1 MHVVS
6 LPHSLAAV
14 VLLVALPLAAACDA
28 HPSASASAP
37 AVSTP
42 SARIEKL
49 PIDDVAG
56 LSGLAVDDRGTFWT
70 VPEDAPMLVG
80 ISATSA
86 PLRLPLRGVPEGLE
100 LESLAWLG
108 GDRFAAGTE
117 GGCQRGGERIL
128 LILREGGEARVE
140 RSLDLPLAL
149 WGASCDVHHGIEGLC
164 SAGGMLVAAVEH
176 VIAGGGG
183 RLAPLARVDP
193 QSGEATAY
201 RLALTS
207 ETGKISALD
216 CRARGDTI
224 EILAVERHFE
234 VSRLIGFSLPAS
246 GPASDAPVRPRIIAE
261 LGAHTRGGKRNFE
274 GVVWL
279 DDRRAALIV
288 DNQYRGITGP
298 NEIVHVELPA
308 P

>member
-1 MHVVS
+1 MS
-6 LPHSLAAV
+6 SRQFLAAAR
-14 VLLVALPLAAACDA
+14 LLATLLLAAACDA
-28 HPSASASAP
+28 RPSAP
-37 AVSTP
+37 AGPTP
-42 SARIEKL
+42 AARIEKL

-56 LSGLAVDDRGTFWT
+56 LSGLAADDRGSLWS
-70 VPEDAPMLVG
+70 VPEDRPMLVEIPASG
-80 ISATSA
+80 A
-86 PLRLPLRGVPEGLE
+86 PRSMPLRGVPDGLE

-117 GGCQRGGERIL
+117 GGCGSGAERIL

-140 RSLDLPLAL
+140 RALDLPLAL
-149 WGASCDVHHGIEGLC
+149 WGGSCDEHHGIEGLC
-164 SAGGMLVAAVEH
+164 HAGGKLVAAIEH
-176 VIAGGGG
+176 VIVAGGG

-193 QSGEATAY
+193 QNGEATAY

-207 ETGKISALD
+207 DTGKISALD
-216 CRARGDTI
+216 CRARGDAI
-224 EILAVERHFE
+224 EVLAVERHFE
-234 VSRLIGFSLPAS
+234 VSRLVGFSLPAS
-246 GPASDAPVRPRIIAE
+246 GPASDAPVRPRVLAE
-261 LGAHTRGGKRNFE
+261 LGAHTNGGKRNFE

-298 NEIVHVELPA
+298 NEIVRVDLPA